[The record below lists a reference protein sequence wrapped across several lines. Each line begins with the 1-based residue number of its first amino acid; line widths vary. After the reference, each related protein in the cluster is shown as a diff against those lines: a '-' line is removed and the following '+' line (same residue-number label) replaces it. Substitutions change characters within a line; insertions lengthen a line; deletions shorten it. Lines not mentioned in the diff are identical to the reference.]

1 MQQAFL
7 AVIVG
12 VPLTLAVTAVAFVMG
27 AVLGFPIM
35 LGLQSRIAP
44 LRWLLRFLVDL
55 IRAIPPIVWLFL
67 IFFGVQIGTIRF
79 DSFTAAVIGLGL
91 IASAYLAEVYRGG
104 YSTLPKGQNEAALA
118 LGLTR
123 KTTFLRVLT
132 PQAIKTVLPSMSTFL
147 LALVKDSSIAS
158 TIGVMDMV
166 FMANQ
171 FARQNP
177 DVPGLMPFLVAAAV
191 YLIISIPIAIY
202 ARRLDA
208 KLKGAGR

>member
-7 AVIVG
+7 AVIIG
-12 VPLTLAVTAVAFVMG
+12 LPLTLAVTAVAFLMG

-35 LGLQSRIAP
+35 LGLQSRIVP
-44 LRWLLRFLVDL
+44 VRWILRFAVDL
-55 IRAIPPIVWLFL
+55 VRAIPPIVWLFL
-67 IFFGVQIGTIRF
+67 IYFGVQIGTIRF

-104 YSTLPKGQNEAALA
+104 YSTLPRGQQEAALA

-123 KTTFLRVLT
+123 SSTFIRVLT

-177 DVPGLMPFLVAAAV
+177 TVPGLTPFLMAAAV
-191 YLIISIPIAIY
+191 YLIISIPIAVY

-208 KLKGAGR
+208 RLKGASS

>member
-1 MQQAFL
+1 MGEAFL
-7 AVIVG
+7 AVIIG
-12 VPLTLAVTAVAFVMG
+12 LPLTLAVTAVAFIVG
-27 AVLGFPIM
+27 AILGFPIM

-44 LRWLLRFLVDL
+44 LRWILKLIVDL

-67 IFFGVQIGTIRF
+67 IYFGVQFGEIRL

-123 KTTFLRVLT
+123 TTTFVQVLT

-166 FMANQ
+166 FRANQ

-177 DVPGLMPFLVAAAV
+177 DIPGLVPFLVAAAV

-208 KLKGAGR
+208 KLKGVGR